1 MALSLTGQTP
11 QSASAPGKQTPGKR
25 AVKPAPKRK
34 TTHRT
39 RAGGHRR
46 TVRAVPPVPAAVRRA
61 AFEKVSASLRAPDN
75 AFANAAGLVPFFT
88 QLARATQ
95 DGTPVHILQYGDS
108 HTASDDWANALRQN
122 FQSKFGCGGPG
133 FIMPG
138 HPFRGYRRYDSS
150 GSSSAGWHT
159 EGLVG
164 RAGDGR
170 YGLGGLSISSTS
182 AGETVTLTAECD
194 SLKLCYL
201 QQPGGGSLEIEEDG
215 APAGTVSTDGEIA
228 AGFFAWRPGPGVH
241 HYSVRTLSSAPV
253 RLFGW
258 VADRS
263 QGVTVETLGINGAQI
278 AMMTGWDEGLLAAQI
293 AERDPALI
301 LVAYGTNEALSP
313 KWQAETYRQSLID
326 AIGRLRLASPTASI
340 VMIGPP
346 DCFLRTRHGLVAFPH
361 LDAVVDIQREVARSM
376 RCPFWDWRQ
385 RMGGTG
391 SKKFWVRAGLGQPDY
406 VHLTPAGYQLVGR
419 TLFDDLMAQ
428 YQDFLK
434 AQTAALESKR

>member
-1 MALSLTGQTP
+1 VRHAAL
-11 QSASAPGKQTPGKR
+11 
-25 AVKPAPKRK
+25 
-34 TTHRT
+34 
-39 RAGGHRR
+39 
-46 TVRAVPPVPAAVRRA
+46 
-61 AFEKVSASLRAPDN
+61 EKVSATMTAPGG
-75 AFANAAGLVPFFT
+75 AFENAAGLVPFFA
-88 QLARATQ
+88 QLSRAAQ

-108 HTASDDWANALRQN
+108 HTASDDWANTLRQN

-133 FIMPG
+133 FILPG
-138 HPFRGYRRYDSS
+138 HPFRGYRRFDTS
-150 GSSSAGWHT
+150 GSNSAGWHT

-164 RAGDGR
+164 RTGDGR
-170 YGLGGLSISSTS
+170 YGLGGLSISTS
-182 AGETVTLTAECD
+182 AAGETVTLTAECD
-194 SLKLCYL
+194 SLELCYL

-241 HYSVRTLSSAPV
+241 HYSVRTLSPAPV

-263 QGVTVETLGINGAQI
+263 QGATVETLGINGAQV
-278 AMMTGWDEGLLAAQI
+278 AMMTGWDESLLAAQI

-313 KWQAETYRQSLID
+313 KWEAATYRQSLIE
-326 AIGRLRLASPTASI
+326 AIGRLRQASPTASI

-346 DCFLRTRHGLVAFPH
+346 DCFLRTRHGLVIFPH
-361 LDAVVDIQREVARSM
+361 LNAVIDIQREVAHEL
-376 RCPFWDWRQ
+376 RCPFWDWRE
-385 RMGGTG
+385 RMGGPG
-391 SKKFWVRAGLGQPDY
+391 SKKLWVRAGLGQPDY

-419 TLFDDLMAQ
+419 TLFDDLMTQ